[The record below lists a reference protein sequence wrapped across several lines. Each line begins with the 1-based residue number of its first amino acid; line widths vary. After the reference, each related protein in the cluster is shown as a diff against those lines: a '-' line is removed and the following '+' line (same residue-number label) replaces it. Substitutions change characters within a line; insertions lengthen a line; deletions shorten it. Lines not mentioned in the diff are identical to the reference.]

1 MEIVTTMIK
10 FRCYKKCMKEQSENA
25 QIFIF
30 DSKEGKTK
38 VFVPKSKIIVKEDA
52 VCEDYNICLMPKWA
66 FFKTKKLGPNVEILN
81 ETQHMEVVND
91 IKD

>member
-1 MEIVTTMIK
+1 MEIVTTMVK
-10 FRCYKKCMKEQSENA
+10 FRCHKKCMKEQSKNA

-30 DSKEGKTK
+30 DSKEGKIK

-66 FFKTKKLGPNVEILN
+66 FLKTKKLWQNVEILN